1 MNKILI
7 IYVLV
12 GARVDVNVS
21 YIEEKTNRFLE
32 AVQNTNVKLK
42 LQIVWGEVTTLFVLK
57 TQNLSKIESHGRKL

>member
-32 AVQNTNVKLK
+32 AVQNTIVKLK
-42 LQIVWGEVTTLFVLK
+42 LQIVWEVTTLFVLK